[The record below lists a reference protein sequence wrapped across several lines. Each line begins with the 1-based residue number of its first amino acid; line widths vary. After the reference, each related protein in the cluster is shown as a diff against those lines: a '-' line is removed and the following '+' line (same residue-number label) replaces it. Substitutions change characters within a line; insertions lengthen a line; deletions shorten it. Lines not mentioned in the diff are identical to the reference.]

1 MSERS
6 ISKSLKCNM
15 NHKQESSSRI
25 SAALASS
32 NVSHPNKSVTF
43 NLDNNQSSSYSDG
56 SQNQIS
62 HSGSNSAYGE
72 GSSSQLGTGNQGL
85 PPDCIRVVS
94 EAINGPVLQ
103 EEAAKELAE
112 QTTFRIRTLL
122 QDAQKYMSHA
132 KRRKLTREDLD
143 LALRVEGQE
152 PLYGTMASEHLP
164 FRFASGKSGVTSLSI
179 GQICDYCFKWPV

>member
-1 MSERS
+1 
-6 ISKSLKCNM
+6 M
-15 NHKQESSSRI
+15 NHKPESISRN
-25 SAALASS
+25 SAALASN
-32 NVSHPNKSVTF
+32 NVAYQNKSVTF
-43 NLDNNQSSSYSDG
+43 NLDSTHSSSYGDA
-56 SQNQIS
+56 SQNQVS
-62 HSGSNSAYGE
+62 QSTSNSVYGE
-72 GSSSQLGTGNQGL
+72 GSSSQLGIGNQGL
-85 PPDCIRVVS
+85 PPECIRVVC

-164 FRFASGKSGVTSLSI
+164 FRFASGN
-179 GQICDYCFKWPV
+179 